1 MTGFKDAV
9 SYHICVIRKSRRY
22 KQQKHADAEPTVFSI
37 HTDSNPLSDQAL
49 AP

>member
-1 MTGFKDAV
+1 MTTFKDAV

-37 HTDSNPLSDQAL
+37 RIDSNPLSEKAL
-49 AP
+49 SP